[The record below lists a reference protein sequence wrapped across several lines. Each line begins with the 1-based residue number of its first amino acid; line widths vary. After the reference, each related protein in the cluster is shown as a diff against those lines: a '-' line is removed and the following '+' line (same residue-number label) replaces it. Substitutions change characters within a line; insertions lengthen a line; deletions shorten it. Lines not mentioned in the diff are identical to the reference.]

1 MTIKLFVKDDCPRC
15 PAAKK
20 ACEGIA
26 GVEVFNV
33 DEIDGLAEAH
43 FYGVLSTPSVLVI
56 GDDGREVAG
65 WRGEAPEKARLRMYE
80 ELKN

>member
-26 GVEVFNV
+26 GVQTFDVGQIE
-33 DEIDGLAEAH
+33 GLAEAS
-43 FYGVLSTPSVLVI
+43 FYGVLATPSVLVI
-56 GDDGREVAG
+56 DSQGAEIVS
-65 WRGEAPEKARLRMYE
+65 WRGAVPDRALLDRYATVH
-80 ELKN
+80 